1 MTDEQNKPV
10 RSREA
15 QKWDGY
21 PENPKM
27 DGFHWLEHNGGEK
40 LIPFEWDAHD
50 ELWMFDDDSI
60 CFPDTAGKRFRYH
73 GPCLPPKARGAA
85 EQRRKDGDEQ
95 EAVYQVY
102 RGDYYG
108 WFDCKKSEWE
118 EDEREPEHKRI
129 LYAHPANVA
138 ALEAR
143 VKELDSQNGDLLRE
157 LNTTYLER
165 DRYRKCMSDCVDLLE
180 KAKPGTLVRVWL
192 KDCLETARTA
202 LKREGGE

>member
-85 EQRRKDGDEQ
+85 EQRRKDAEGPVAYTSQIDLDRVRKGKSGDIYSTQKWEGSDD
-95 EAVYQVY
+95 AV
-102 RGDYYG
+102 
-108 WFDCKKSEWE
+108 FTI
-118 EDEREPEHKRI
+118 P
-129 LYAHPANVA
+129 LYTHPANVA
-138 ALEAR
+138 VLEGRIA
-143 VKELDSQNGDLLRE
+143 E
-157 LNTTYLER
+157 
-165 DRYRKCMSDCVDLLE
+165 LE
-180 KAKPGTLVRVWL
+180 K
-192 KDCLETARTA
+192 ETQP
-202 LKREGGE
+202 LNLP